1 MRFVLIESSDN
12 VRATSE
18 RVKSAP
24 TDFVL
29 PPYYVNLTDRPFA
42 PPRPVRANDR
52 TVPVRALLRA
62 ASVRHPEVESW
73 VKEVARELRPE
84 VIHWC
89 DGSVEEVELLSRR
102 LVAQGQTVPLSEE
115 RHPRSLLHRSHPS
128 DVART
133 ENLTFICSEKEGDA
147 GPTNNWM
154 SPEDAR
160 AKVWPLF
167 QRAMVGRTLYVVPY
181 FMGPA
186 GSPYARVGVELTDSA
201 YVALSLRV
209 MTRMGEPALF
219 ALGRDPR
226 FVRGIH
232 TTGDLSPDRRFIV
245 HFPEQRTI
253 WSVGSGYG
261 GNALL
266 SKKCHALRIASVQA
280 RDEGWL
286 AEHMMIIGLTSPS
299 GEKHYIAAA
308 FPSACGKTNLAMLSS
323 KIPGWKVETI
333 GDDICWMHVGSDGR
347 LWAIN
352 PEAGFFGVAPGT
364 SAKTNPNAIATIARD
379 TIFTNVALRANGSV
393 WWEGLC
399 PLEKG
404 EVLTDWRGETWT
416 EGSDRPAAH
425 PNARFTVAATQC
437 PSVGHGFVAPTG
449 VPISAI
455 LFGGRQAKHAPLVC
469 EARDWAHGVYM
480 GATLVSET
488 TAAATG
494 AVGVPRHD
502 PIAMLPFCG
511 YNMGDYFGHWLSI
524 GRRLTRPPRIFQV
537 NWFRTGA
544 DGRYLWPGFGENL
557 RVLRW
562 VVDRVNGRAAARE
575 TAIGNIPAF
584 DSLDTSGLD
593 LPKTTLEA
601 LFALDIGALQERAED
616 HRSFLARFGD
626 RLPSLLAREDRAL
639 RDRLRC
645 ALS

>member
-1 MRFVLIESSDN
+1 M
-12 VRATSE
+12 
-18 RVKSAP
+18 
-24 TDFVL
+24 
-29 PPYYVNLTDRPFA
+29 
-42 PPRPVRANDR
+42 
-52 TVPVRALLRA
+52 
-62 ASVRHPEVESW
+62 RHPAVESW
-73 VKEVARELRPE
+73 VEEVARELRPE

-89 DGSVEEVELLSRR
+89 DGSVEEAELLTRQ
-102 LVAQGQTVPLSEE
+102 LLAQGQTIRLDEE

-133 ENLTFICSEKEGDA
+133 ENLTFICSEAEVDA

-154 SPEDAR
+154 SPKEAR
-160 AKVWPLF
+160 ERVWPLF
-167 QRAMVGRTLYVVPY
+167 QGAMAGRTLYVVPY
-181 FMGPA
+181 AMGPS
-186 GSPYARVGVELTDSA
+186 GSPYARVGVELTDSP
-201 YVALSLRV
+201 YVALSLRI

-219 ALGRDPR
+219 ELGESSR
-226 FVRGIH
+226 FVRGVH
-232 TTGDLSPDRRFIV
+232 TTGDLSPERRFIL
-245 HFPEQRTI
+245 HFPEKRAI

-266 SKKCHALRIASVQA
+266 SKKCHALRIASVEA

-299 GEKHYIAAA
+299 GDKHYIAAA

-323 KIPGWKVETI
+323 TMPGWTVETI

-347 LWAIN
+347 LWAVN

-364 SAKTNPNAIATIARD
+364 SATTNPNAMATISRD
-379 TIFTNVALRANGSV
+379 TIFTNVALRANGAV
-393 WWEGLC
+393 WWEGKG
-399 PLEKG
+399 PLEEG
-404 EVLTDWRGETWT
+404 EVLTDWRGEPWT
-416 EGSDRPAAH
+416 EGSGRPAAH
-425 PNARFTVAATQC
+425 PNARFTAAATQC
-437 PSVGHGFVAPTG
+437 PSVGRGFLAPTG

-469 EARDWAHGVYM
+469 EARDWAQGVYM

-502 PIAMLPFCG
+502 PMAMLPFCG

-524 GRRLTRPPRIFQV
+524 GRRLTRPPRIFHV

-544 DGRYLWPGFGENL
+544 DGRYLWPGFGENM

-575 TAIGNIPAF
+575 TPIGNVPAF
-584 DSLDTSGLD
+584 DSLDTSGLEMTRSELD
-593 LPKTTLEA
+593 A
-601 LFALDIGALQERAED
+601 LFALDIEAWRERVEQHGA
-616 HRSFLARFGD
+616 FLARFGD
-626 RLPSLLAREDRAL
+626 RLPSGLRREELAL
-639 RDRLRC
+639 RERLRL